1 MVKRDKTSS
10 ISENDESITIN
21 ENGKRPL
28 DTENKDGQKKL
39 RIRGLYRQPTVEEL
53 NRLQETENL
62 FNSNLFRLQ
71 IDEILNEVK
80 VKEKTVK
87 RFQEWFNT
95 LKEHLKTIPEGDTE
109 YDLTEDKIYKH
120 LGVKS
125 PVGIELNKT
134 KCMFKFHKFQDIN
147 IVGSYGLGNSIN
159 SKLIIDTQITVP
171 MDTYT
176 KNDSINYR
184 YHKKRAAYLA
194 CIASH
199 LKDLEIIEEL
209 KYMYVNDCHT
219 KPMLEIKPSGKLSN
233 ILVVRMNLSCDPESY
248 KLHRFSPVRNNLRES
263 WLFDDKVEN
272 SSDVGPPTPYYNSSI
287 LSDLTNAL
295 NQDFLNET
303 FLNRDNLKQ
312 AVVLLKIWLR
322 QRKLQV
328 SGYVISVFVAYL
340 VQIKRINNIM
350 SSYQIIRNV
359 WIYIKSS
366 ELDTKGISLFKGS
379 ASVPSIEE
387 FHQSFPV
394 VFIDKSGFYN
404 ICWDM
409 HKGTY
414 NALKRES
421 ALAIEMLDNPNIN
434 SFIPLFMTPMH
445 ELLKFDHI
453 IRFKNLKSLNEKVY
467 NKVPRSSQ
475 VNYGIHRLALVTE
488 TVYSVLSRGLGDR
501 ADLVLQLVQ
510 ADLSWSVKKSV
521 DKVKQKCEDK
531 LSFGLVLNSENVIKI
546 VDKGPPA
553 NLPESE
559 EFRSFWGEKSELRRF
574 QDGSITEAVVW
585 EADSRA
591 QRRALPKQIVN
602 YLLNFKYGVPSSE
615 VYQVSDQLDQL
626 VVSKSSAQYIEEGS
640 TEVLRAFDELRR
652 DLRALNNLPLDVTA
666 MYGTSSVFSYCRPVV
681 SVCAG
686 RGLTQPHPR
695 RRAASALIKD
705 TPNARPPAYTQHNT
719 VVLELGH
726 SGKWPGDL
734 QAFRCLKA
742 AFHLQISE
750 RLSQQFSLPVQ
761 AYPTHIDVLKN
772 GLVFRLKIAHPKEIT
787 LLQREMEN
795 GVVKHRESEEA
806 VMLQRETVLLPR
818 VRGALHGLH
827 QKYPAYGPAACLMKR
842 WLSAHLL
849 SPPHFPSILADL
861 VTAAVFLRPAPLE
874 PPVQPLAG
882 FLRALRILVDTDWS
896 REMILLDFN
905 NDMSREEITE
915 VERQFNETDERGV
928 MYIVTSYDGDFPS
941 IWSRQA
947 PTKQA
952 LLRVTTI
959 ASATLNYLE
968 KALIDEYKDNIL
980 GVFVPSLSGYDALI
994 HLATPLVPHTC
1005 ERVGHAPER
1014 AHHAHNNRNKADDV
1028 LDDVVPV
1035 VDFNP
1040 VAKYLH
1046 ELRSA
1051 YSEFA
1056 LFFNDCYGGDVIAV
1070 LWRPDIDRLKDF
1082 QIANANGLMP
1092 VETDGE
1098 TKYKVNKQALLQD
1111 FRILGRGLVLD
1122 ITVT

>member
-1 MVKRDKTSS
+1 MAIMHLDKTSS
-10 ISENDESITIN
+10 ISENDDSVTMN

-28 DTENKDGQKKL
+28 DSENKDGKKKL

-80 VKEKTVK
+80 VKEKTIK
-87 RFQEWFNT
+87 RFQEWFNK
-95 LKEHLKTIPEGDTE
+95 LKEHLKTIPEDDTE

-125 PVGIELNKT
+125 PVGKELNKT
-134 KCMFKFHKFQDIN
+134 KCMFKFHKFHDIE
-147 IVGSYGLGNSIN
+147 IVGSYALGNAIN
-159 SKLIIDTQITVP
+159 SKLVIDTQITVP

-248 KLHRFSPVRNNLRES
+248 KLHRFSPLRNNLRES
-263 WLFDDKVEN
+263 WLFDEKVEN
-272 SSDVGPPTPYYNSSI
+272 TLDVGPPTPYYNSSI
-287 LSDLTNAL
+287 LSDLTNPL

-322 QRKLQV
+322 QRKLQI
-328 SGYVISVFVAYL
+328 SGYIISMFVAYL

-359 WIYIKSS
+359 WIYLKLS

-379 ASVPSIEE
+379 ATVPSMEE

-404 ICWDM
+404 ICWGI

-445 ELLKFDHI
+445 ELLKFDHV
-453 IRFKNLKSLNEKVY
+453 IRFKNLRSLKEKVY
-467 NKVPRSSQ
+467 NKVPRTSQ
-475 VNYGIHRLALVTE
+475 VNYGVQQLALVTE
-488 TVYSVLSRGLGDR
+488 TVHSMLSRGLGDR

-521 DKVKQKCEDK
+521 DKVKQKHEEK

-546 VDKGPPA
+546 VDRGPPA

-585 EADSRA
+585 TADSRA
-591 QRRALPKQIVN
+591 QRRALPKQIVD
-602 YLLNFKYGVPSSE
+602 YLMMFKYGVVPSE
-615 VYQVSDQLDQL
+615 VYHVCDQLDSL
-626 VVSKSSAQYIEEGS
+626 LVSKCSAQYIEEIS
-640 TEVLRAFDELRR
+640 AEVLRTFDDLRR
-652 DLRALNNLPLDVTA
+652 DVRALNNLPLDVTA
-666 MYGTSSVFSYCRPVV
+666 MYGVSSVFSYCSAVAP
-681 SVCAG
+681 G
-686 RGLTQPHPR
+686 RGLRQPHAR
-695 RRAASALIKD
+695 RRGASALLKD
-705 TPNARPPAYTQHNT
+705 TPQARLPPYTQHNT

-761 AYPTHIDVLKN
+761 AYPTHVDVLKN

-806 VMLQRETVLLPR
+806 VVLQCETVLLPR

-827 QKYPAYGPAACLMKR
+827 QKYPAFGPAACLLKR
-842 WLSAHLL
+842 WLCAHLL
-849 SPPHFPSILADL
+849 SPPHFPPTLADL
-861 VTAAVFLRPAPLE
+861 LTSAVFLRPAPLD
-874 PPVQPLAG
+874 PPAQPQAA
-882 FLRALRILVDTDWS
+882 FLRALRILADTDWS

-905 NDMSREEITE
+905 DDMSREEITE
-915 VERQFNETDERGV
+915 VERQFSEKENRPN

-947 PTKQA
+947 PSKQV
-952 LLRVTTI
+952 LLRAQTI
-959 ASATLNYLE
+959 ATATIKYLE

-980 GVFVPSLSGYDALI
+980 VSLI
-994 HLATPLVPHTC
+994 ICT
-1005 ERVGHAPER
+1005 
-1014 AHHAHNNRNKADDV
+1014 
-1028 LDDVVPV
+1028 
-1035 VDFNP
+1035 
-1040 VAKYLH
+1040 
-1046 ELRSA
+1046 
-1051 YSEFA
+1051 
-1056 LFFNDCYGGDVIAV
+1056 
-1070 LWRPDIDRLKDF
+1070 
-1082 QIANANGLMP
+1082 
-1092 VETDGE
+1092 
-1098 TKYKVNKQALLQD
+1098 
-1111 FRILGRGLVLD
+1111 
-1122 ITVT
+1122 